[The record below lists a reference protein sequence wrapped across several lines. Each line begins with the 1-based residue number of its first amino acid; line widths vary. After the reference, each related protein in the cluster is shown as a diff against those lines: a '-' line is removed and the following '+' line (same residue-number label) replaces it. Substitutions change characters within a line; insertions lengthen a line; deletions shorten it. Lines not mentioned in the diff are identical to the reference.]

1 MIPIQAP
8 ANTALYDLARIA
20 QATGNMLVVERW
32 QLVMRPR
39 PDKPSTTRLVIGK
52 HAD

>member
-1 MIPIQAP
+1 MIPIHAP
-8 ANTALYDLARIA
+8 LSMSLYTLAMIA

-39 PDKPSTTRLVIGK
+39 PNNSTKR
-52 HAD
+52 